1 MKLEITT
8 VVMTGAIA
16 LAVPLAFAADDFAP
30 YGEDF
35 TRGEPIPP
43 GTLKSIE
50 HAKPLLA
57 PRTSPPPRSTVAV
70 RRAPR
75 RRAEGMAG
83 SPAQAVQVAPL
94 PKSGL

>member
-1 MKLEITT
+1 MKLAVTT
-8 VVMTGAIA
+8 AVMAGAIA

-35 TRGEPIPP
+35 TRGEAIPP
-43 GTLKSIE
+43 ETLKGIE

-57 PRTSPPPRSTVAV
+57 PRRSPPRRADAD

-75 RRAEGMAG
+75 TRADAPA
-83 SPAQAVQVAPL
+83 SPARAVQGAPL